1 MNGTTGIGFGIHRKG
16 PLHVS
21 MYYYLCVVK
30 RMYMFE
36 PTTDAPVIL
45 PSAAKIAMLATSVL
59 ATSVLATLGF

>member
-1 MNGTTGIGFGIHRKG
+1 
-16 PLHVS
+16 

-36 PTTDAPVIL
+36 PTSDEPIKLASPAKVALLACVLLIVVIGIFQG
-45 PSAAKIAMLATSVL
+45 PFVDM